1 MIIIIIIIL
10 VLVVIVNIIAIMIDI
25 VILLSLPSSEAM
37 TCYVAH
43 EPPHQLTKTKIQPAR
58 QHCRLTVFI

>member
-1 MIIIIIIIL
+1 MIPIIIIL
-10 VLVVIVNIIAIMIDI
+10 VLVMIVNIIAIMIDI
-25 VILLSLPSSEAM
+25 VILLALPSEAM

-43 EPPHQLTKTKIQPAR
+43 EPQHQLTKTKIQPAR

>member
-25 VILLSLPSSEAM
+25 VILLALPGEAM

-43 EPPHQLTKTKIQPAR
+43 GPPHQLTKTKIQPAR
-58 QHCRLTVFI
+58 

>member
-1 MIIIIIIIL
+1 MIIIIVIL
-10 VLVVIVNIIAIMIDI
+10 DLVVIVNIIAIMIDI
-25 VILLSLPSSEAM
+25 VILLALPGEAM

-43 EPPHQLTKTKIQPAR
+43 GPLHRLTKTKIQPAR